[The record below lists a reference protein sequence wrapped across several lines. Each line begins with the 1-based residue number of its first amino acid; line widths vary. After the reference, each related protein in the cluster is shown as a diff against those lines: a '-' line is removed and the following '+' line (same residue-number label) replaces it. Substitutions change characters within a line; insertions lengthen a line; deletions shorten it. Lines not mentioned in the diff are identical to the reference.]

1 MALTTERR
9 QRATGRPQPRP
20 ASRPPRWRR
29 RRGPNVIGGFFAL
42 VWLALV
48 IVPIWFIVVSGLRSR
63 DDFLD
68 SALPVPSRLTLENVR
83 MVLDA
88 GFFTFFVNTAIVT
101 VVCVALTL
109 ALALPAAYAVIR
121 CPHRLMRAGF
131 SVFLLGLAVPAQA
144 AIVPIYL
151 MITRLH
157 LYDSLTA
164 IVLPTAAFS
173 LPLSMVVLTSTL
185 RDIPNDLYEAMTVDG
200 AGSGRI
206 FRQLV
211 VPLSRPGLI
220 TICIFSVLNA
230 WNGFLFPLVLTQ
242 DPRQRVLPLGLWNF
256 QGQYGTDV
264 PGLMAAVVLSALPV
278 FALYL
283 FGRRY
288 LIRGLTAGFGR

>member
-101 VVCVALTL
+101 GVCVALTL

-164 IVLPTAAFS
+164 IIVPTTAFA
-173 LPLSMVVLTSTL
+173 LPLSIVVLAGSL
-185 RDIPNDLYEAMTVDG
+185 RDVPRELYESMSVDG
-200 AGSGRI
+200 ASAARI
-206 FRQLV
+206 FRSLV
-211 VPLSRPGLI
+211 LPLGRPGI
-220 TICIFSVLNA
+220 TAVTIYTALAA
-230 WNGFLFPLVLTQ
+230 WNGFLFPLILTEDKSKRVLTLSLQ
-242 DPRQRVLPLGLWNF
+242 QF
-256 QGQYGTDV
+256 QGEFRANAPSV
-264 PGLMAAVVLSALPV
+264 MAAVVLSAIPI
-278 FALYL
+278 FFLYL
-283 FGRRY
+283 FARRW
-288 LIRGLTAGFGR
+288 LIAGFTSGFSR